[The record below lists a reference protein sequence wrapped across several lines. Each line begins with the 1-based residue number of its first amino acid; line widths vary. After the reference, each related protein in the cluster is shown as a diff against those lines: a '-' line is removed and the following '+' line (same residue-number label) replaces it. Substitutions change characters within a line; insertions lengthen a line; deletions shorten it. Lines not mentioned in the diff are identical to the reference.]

1 MDVRQM
7 RVRVQE
13 AYSGQRWLDKVKKM
27 PDDQIVA
34 LYFSLV
40 KQGHIKGV

>member
-13 AYSGQRWLDKVKKM
+13 TYSGQRWLDKVRKM
-27 PDDQIVA
+27 QDDQIVA

-40 KQGHIKGV
+40 KQGKIKGV